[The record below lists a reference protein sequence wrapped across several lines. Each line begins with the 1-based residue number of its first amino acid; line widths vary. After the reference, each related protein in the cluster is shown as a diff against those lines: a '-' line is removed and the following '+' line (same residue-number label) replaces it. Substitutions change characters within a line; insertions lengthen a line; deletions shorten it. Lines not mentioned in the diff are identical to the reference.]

1 MSILQ
6 LLCIMGEP
14 FEFHG
19 DINGAVVNVR
29 YGGDRICKFLQ
40 KVSFLFI
47 THSNKLLST
56 TAIWT
61 SDAKKK
67 KSILAIGMKLKEYLR
82 LDSNFK
88 LYYEA
93 HSASKDTK
101 PMYTI

>member
-1 MSILQ
+1 MFVTVEIESVSL
-6 LLCIMGEP
+6 
-14 FEFHG
+14 F
-19 DINGAVVNVR
+19 R
-29 YGGDRICKFLQ
+29 KFT
-40 KVSFLFI
+40 VFS
-47 THSNKLLST
+47 HSNKQFST

-67 KSILAIGMKLKEYLR
+67 KSILAIGLKLKEYLR

>member
-1 MSILQ
+1 MFVTVGTES
-6 LLCIMGEP
+6 
-14 FEFHG
+14 
-19 DINGAVVNVR
+19 
-29 YGGDRICKFLQ
+29 
-40 KVSFLFI
+40 VSFFRKFPFFP